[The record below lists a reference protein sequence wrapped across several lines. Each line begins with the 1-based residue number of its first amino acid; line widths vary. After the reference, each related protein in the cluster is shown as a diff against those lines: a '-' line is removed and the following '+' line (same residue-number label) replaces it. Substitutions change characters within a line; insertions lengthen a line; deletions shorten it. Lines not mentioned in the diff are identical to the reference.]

1 LRVWIQPQESNQKP
15 KEPKCPV
22 SIHFKLFQ
30 FTSIPELPVPG
41 RQLGRVGR
49 VGRGREGGA
58 VTAAAAAARAYV
70 AVAAV
75 GVGGEWGR
83 GRLDRALRAAAAAAA
98 RGAGVVVA
106 ERGRGAG
113 LVEVDEGRE
122 AGVDEGGPVVAA
134 ELVGELELRDFV
146 RECVDDVGEVVGGV
160 GAEVAGVESD
170 ARRCLVNAGG
180 EGGQVECALRVVM
193 GAGEPAAAE
202 DFVEFRSD

>member
-1 LRVWIQPQESNQKP
+1 M
-15 KEPKCPV
+15 
-22 SIHFKLFQ
+22 
-30 FTSIPELPVPG
+30 
-41 RQLGRVGR
+41 
-49 VGRGREGGA
+49 
-58 VTAAAAAARAYV
+58 TAAVAAARAYV

-83 GRLDRALRAAAAAAA
+83 GRLDRALRAAAAA
-98 RGAGVVVA
+98 RGVGVVVA